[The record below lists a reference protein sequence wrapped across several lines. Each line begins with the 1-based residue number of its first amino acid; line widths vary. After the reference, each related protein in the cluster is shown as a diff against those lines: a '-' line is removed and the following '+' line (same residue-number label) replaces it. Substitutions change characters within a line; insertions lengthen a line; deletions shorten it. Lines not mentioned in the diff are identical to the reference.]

1 MMTVG
6 SSISASSSAAMGLGM
21 PIEQLLRSSAFGDA
35 KAWLPALLVIV
46 VILFM
51 FPLRR

>member
-1 MMTVG
+1 MTTFASTIG
-6 SSISASSSAAMGLGM
+6 ASSSAAMGLGM
-21 PIEQLLRSSAFGDA
+21 PIEQLLRASTVADA

>member
-21 PIEQLLRSSAFGDA
+21 PIEQLLRAGVFGDP
-35 KAWLPALLVIV
+35 KAWLPALLLVLV
-46 VILFM
+46 AVSLV
-51 FPLRR
+51 PLRR